1 MDSLLRQ
8 RVFPMTEHDAVYH
21 EAILVLPHMRIQNA
35 NAISGP
41 MTWGFPAITA
51 FVGFMHALARRVR
64 SNDIRWVSVGVI
76 CHDFEAQVSR
86 KGFTHFLHLTRNPLE
101 KEKVGGITEE
111 GRIHLDVSL
120 VFLIDLPEQY
130 WPEHKRRE
138 LAIHINAIAETM
150 RVAGGT
156 VVPQLETTHR
166 AAERP
171 WLDVLAAEDHER
183 RQQFRRFMS
192 RWLPGF
198 ALVSREDLLTARHNE
213 LKTEM
218 PAASLLDA
226 WLDLSRINSHA
237 IRSTNDSDQDSATW
251 VRDERSGWIVPMPV
265 GYQAISPLYDSE
277 AVENSRDGTTAFR
290 FVESAY
296 SIGEWVSPHRLHDV
310 ADLLWYV
317 DVSHGDDGMYLCRND
332 YSKRGIE

>member
-1 MDSLLRQ
+1 MSELG
-8 RVFPMTEHDAVYH
+8 AVYQ
-21 EAILVLPHMRIQNA
+21 EAILVLPHLRIKNA

-41 MTWGFPAITA
+41 MTWGFPSITA

-64 SNDIRWVSVGVI
+64 GNDIRWISVGVI
-76 CHDFEAQVSR
+76 CHDFEAQVSQN
-86 KGFTHFLHLTRNPLE
+86 GFTHSLRLTRNPLE
-101 KEKVGGITEE
+101 KEKVGSITEE

-138 LAIHINAIAETM
+138 LAIYVNGIAEEM
-150 RVAGGT
+150 RVAGGS
-156 VVPQLETTHR
+156 VVPPLESARR
-166 AAERP
+166 ATERP
-171 WLDVLAAEDHER
+171 WLDVLATDDHNR
-183 RQQFRRFMS
+183 RQQFRCFMS

-198 ALVSREDLLTARHNE
+198 ALVSREDLLIARHSE
-213 LKTEM
+213 LRTEM
-218 PAASLLDA
+218 PSASLLDA

-237 IRSTNDSDQDSATW
+237 IRSTNDKDQDAATW
-251 VRDERSGWIVPMPV
+251 IRGERSGWIVPIPV

-296 SIGEWVSPHRLHDV
+296 SMGEWVSPHRLHDV
-310 ADLLWYV
+310 GDLLWYV

-332 YSKRGIE
+332 YSQRGIE